1 MKKKRL
7 QEKARNITGEK
18 YGSLTALYP
27 TVKRSRGS
35 VVWAC
40 RCDCG
45 NMTEVSYTDLATGNK
60 KSCGCPSKKQP
71 GPPVYMRYID
81 GTCIEILESKKLR
94 SDNTSGYTGVQFH
107 SKSGKW
113 IATITFKGK
122 AYNLGKYTDI
132 YDAVKARED
141 AEEKLFGGFLRWYY
155 ATFPD
160 NRKEEKRT

>member
-1 MKKKRL
+1 MSRGRAAKD
-7 QEKARNITGEK
+7 ITGVRS
-18 YGSLTALYP
+18 GMVTAIQ
-27 TVKRSRGS
+27 KSDIIRRGS
-35 VVWAC
+35 VLWKC

-45 NMTEVSYTDLATGNK
+45 KVFYTEAYKTHGK
-60 KSCGCPSKKQP
+60 KIQSCGCLSKKQP

-81 GTCIEILESKKLR
+81 GTCIEMLESKKLR